1 MGADGGQDAMD
12 GEDDDEEE
20 EEEEEDGGSTQ
31 QRPVSPRQEKNAQM
45 ARSRAPRS
53 QIWVEV

>member
-20 EEEEEDGGSTQ
+20 EEEEDGGSLADPGEEHAGGTL
-31 QRPVSPRQEKNAQM
+31 VGSK
-45 ARSRAPRS
+45 
-53 QIWVEV
+53 I